1 MTALTR
7 PVLYQNT
14 YVWLV
19 FVSALDV
26 MLTWMILYLGGREV
40 NGLAAWVIDRFG
52 GVGMVVYKFA
62 LVALVIAICEAAG
75 RRRDS
80 AGRGLA
86 RFAVAVTCVPV
97 LWSFFL
103 LLA

>member
-1 MTALTR
+1 
-7 PVLYQNT
+7 V
-14 YVWLV
+14 
-19 FVSALDV
+19 
-26 MLTWMILYLGGREV
+26 
-40 NGLAAWVIDRFG
+40 
-52 GVGMVVYKFA
+52 VVYKFA
-62 LVALVIAICEAAG
+62 LVAFVIAICEAAG